1 MAWEKY
7 RYAIQTCRDWMRK
20 TKVQMVPNLLR
31 DLKHNGKRF
40 YRYLGQKRE
49 AKESVAVDLQRA
61 VGEGPEEGHKDDQG
75 AGAPPL

>member
-1 MAWEKY
+1 
-7 RYAIQTCRDWMRK
+7 MRK

-61 VGEGPEEGHKDDQG
+61 VG
-75 AGAPPL
+75 